1 MTKEKEVAVVQNAT
15 PSVVGPASDEVSYV
29 RPSTDVY
36 ETGEAYVIIVDMP
49 GVAKDSIHVR
59 LEKDLL
65 MIKGAT
71 DMVPRDR
78 TGLLFTEIRK
88 AGYARSF
95 NLGEGIDRN
104 SIEGRYENG
113 VLTIKLH
120 KKEEMRPKEI
130 SIR

>member
-1 MTKEKEVAVVQNAT
+1 MTKEKEVAVVQKAS
-15 PSVVGPASDEVSYV
+15 PSVVRHTTDEVHYA

-49 GVAKDSIHVR
+49 GVAKDSIQVR

-65 MIKGAT
+65 MIKGAADT
-71 DMVPRDR
+71 ASQDR
-78 TGLLFTEIRK
+78 AGLVFSEIRRT
-88 AGYARSF
+88 GYARSF

-104 SIEGRYENG
+104 SIEARYENG